1 MINKN
6 IPHSNEYAIHHF
18 LDGEA
23 KLAEI
28 HQEREKEKLGHL
40 RIGSAGCMISEDAC
54 IGKCPQTALAR
65 FVGYQLPTDS
75 STGFFQGGTAN
86 EATWETMITAA
97 GLDYKSEE
105 DIPILHTFPDGTLLT
120 GRPDMVLGTEADI
133 LNGEYA
139 AFIPRLMIELKAC
152 QATNSAAQK
161 ILLEKPATDHLIQ
174 AATYSMFLGV
184 PASLVYT
191 GNVSGGISNYFTRR
205 EVGQNDMSFGKI
217 EFNLGWDQGNLYY
230 MKGKHRIDTIVTQ
243 QGILDY
249 FQNISKMAREGN
261 PNMIYQDM
269 VDIEGNMLP
278 FDARKYNDIL
288 NLVDSNLPMD
298 EWKEKLAIVT
308 KQPYQIKY
316 KTKRGHNPWYEVIH
330 PDYVVEEHR
339 YYRQDKVIK
348 KFEMLRSARR
358 FIYEGGK

>member
-1 MINKN
+1 MINKD
-6 IPHSNEYAIHHF
+6 IPHSKEYAIHHF

-23 KLAEI
+23 KLAEL
-28 HQEREKEKLGHL
+28 HKEREKEKLGHL
-40 RIGSAGCMISEDAC
+40 RIGSAGCMISEEAC

-86 EATWETMITAA
+86 ETTWETMITAA
-97 GLDYKSEE
+97 GLEFKCEE
-105 DIPILHTFPDGTLLT
+105 DIPIIHTFPDGTLLT
-120 GRPDMVLGTEADI
+120 GRPDMVLGKEV
-133 LNGEYA
+133 GQ
-139 AFIPRLMIELKAC
+139 FVPRLMIELKAC
-152 QATNSAAQK
+152 QATNSAAEK

-191 GNVSGGISNYFTRR
+191 GNVSGGIVNYFTRR
-205 EVGQNDMSFGKI
+205 EAGQNDMSFGKI
-217 EFNLGWDQGNLYY
+217 EFNLGWDNGNLYY

-243 QGILDY
+243 KGILDY
-249 FQNISKMAREGN
+249 FQNISRMAREGK
-261 PNMIYQDM
+261 PNLIYQDM

-278 FDARKYNDIL
+278 YNPRKYNDIL
-288 NLVDSNLPMD
+288 NLVDVDLSMD
-298 EWKEKLAIVT
+298 EWTEKLAIVAN
-308 KQPYQIKY
+308 QPYQIKY
-316 KTKRGHNPWYEVIH
+316 KTKRGHTPWYEVTH

-339 YYRQDKVIK
+339 YYRQDKMIK
-348 KFEMLRSARR
+348 KFEMLKSARR